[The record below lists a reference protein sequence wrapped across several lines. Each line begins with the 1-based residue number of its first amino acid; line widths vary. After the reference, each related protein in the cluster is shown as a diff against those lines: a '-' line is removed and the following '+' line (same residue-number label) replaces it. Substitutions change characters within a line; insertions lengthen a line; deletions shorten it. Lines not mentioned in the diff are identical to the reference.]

1 MAALSASLPAAARP
15 LLEPFFADVRLALT
29 TGIAEAFLWGSLMMA
44 LAFVAMWF
52 VREIPLFAKPH
63 LDTAAEI
70 GAELFAE
77 EAVQPSEHEPHTMGE
92 DSDDD

>member
-1 MAALSASLPAAARP
+1 
-15 LLEPFFADVRLALT
+15 
-29 TGIAEAFLWGSLMMA
+29 MA

-70 GAELFAE
+70 GSELFAE
-77 EAVQPSEHEPHTMGE
+77 EAVQPAEHEPHAMGE
-92 DSDDD
+92 DADDR